1 MWNYICGAGMLIL
14 FTVLYFVLPI
24 WGIRKLYLWFRK
36 KRSIQSPKKYKVIL
50 LPIIALNAVPG
61 FIGFLVEEAEMD
73 FNEDIL
79 GALMMGIWIITII
92 HAIIQCRF
100 AGLWIGPL
108 RILLGMAIG
117 ISAGAAILII
127 LGILLVLGFVASSDA
142 SSQRAAANTRQ
153 IYRNGRCYAVHRIGD
168 SEYFTDPKTNETLR
182 IIDDSHVINQNG
194 ESFEILD
201 SR

>member
-1 MWNYICGAGMLIL
+1 MDHHHYSRNNSVSFCRIMDRSFTHITWNGHRY
-14 FTVLYFVLPI
+14 
-24 WGIRKLYLWFRK
+24 
-36 KRSIQSPKKYKVIL
+36 
-50 LPIIALNAVPG
+50 
-61 FIGFLVEEAEMD
+61 
-73 FNEDIL
+73 
-79 GALMMGIWIITII
+79 
-92 HAIIQCRF
+92 
-100 AGLWIGPL
+100 
-108 RILLGMAIG
+108 

-168 SEYFTDPKTNETLR
+168 SEYFTDPETNETLR